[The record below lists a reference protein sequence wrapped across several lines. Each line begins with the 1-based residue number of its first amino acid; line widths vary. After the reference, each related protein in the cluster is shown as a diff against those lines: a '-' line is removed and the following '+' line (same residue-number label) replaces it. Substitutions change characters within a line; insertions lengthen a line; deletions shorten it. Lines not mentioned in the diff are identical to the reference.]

1 MLAAAVATGLLQT
14 QTAAQERRIITG
26 GQPGPQL
33 SLPALELPDADL
45 SGALDA
51 WLKDLAAKDLFS
63 GVLILAHDGD
73 EVLSAAYGFAD
84 REAQTP
90 AALDTSFNLASIG
103 KAFTQAAVAQLI
115 ESGFLSL
122 QDTVGDWLPDYPN
135 AITKS
140 ATIEQLLEH
149 SGGVA
154 DFFGPSFDDLPKENF
169 NSNAAFYEYVSQ
181 QAPLF
186 SPGEKQEYCNGCY
199 VVLGEI
205 IAAATGMSYEAYV
218 AENVFWPA
226 GMTGVW
232 FTEPVSVARSY
243 GKRPDGA
250 FEDVSTMRAPRGSAA
265 GGSFGTAAD
274 ILAFDRALRG
284 GVLGERAK
292 SLVLRDRGVSMIGGG
307 SAGVNTLLMG
317 DGEWTIVVL
326 ANLDPPIAQEVG
338 EAVFEQVG
346 RQ

>member
-1 MLAAAVATGLLQT
+1 MRVSFLMLAAAVATGLLQT

-73 EVLSAAYGFAD
+73 EVLSVAYGFAD
-84 REAQTP
+84 REAQTL

-226 GMTGVW
+226 GMTGVR

-265 GGSFGTAAD
+265 PPRARIRGRQARPFPATRLQRAACCSSW
-274 ILAFDRALRG
+274 RKR
-284 GVLGERAK
+284 ERH
-292 SLVLRDRGVSMIGGG
+292 RDRPHAARRHCSVHRCR
-307 SAGVNTLLMG
+307 
-317 DGEWTIVVL
+317 L
-326 ANLDPPIAQEVG
+326 AHRYTRHHPS
-338 EAVFEQVG
+338 
-346 RQ
+346 